1 MAMKNMVN
9 LRDYLAT
16 EHSVG
21 DWQGQEKLVA
31 DNVNRLY
38 QAVYGAA
45 PAAINEYSLRNVLWD
60 LWDEWGSDD
69 SGLLSLTEEQIT
81 TYVATIF

>member
-1 MAMKNMVN
+1 MKNMVN

-45 PAAINEYSLRNVLWD
+45 PAAINE
-60 LWDEWGSDD
+60 
-69 SGLLSLTEEQIT
+69 
-81 TYVATIF
+81 